1 MIEGTAPIE
10 AADPIVSAG
19 SRTIARLKAP
29 TAMKAV
35 LFACQNIRLGQLR
48 FVLPDGRTLA
58 FGEPEPGRIATI
70 VVRDYA
76 FARRVLA
83 AGDIGFAEGYMA
95 GEWDTPDLTAVLEV
109 VSANI
114 ERMRRLLRGAR
125 FAQLLNGLMHQL
137 RDNTRAGARRNIHAH
152 YDLGERFYSAWLDP
166 SMTYSSAKF
175 THEREDLE
183 TAQLNKYRAIA
194 QELSLSPRDRVLE
207 IGCGWGGFAELAA
220 KEYGAAVTGL
230 TISERQHAFA
240 RERMRRAGLA
250 ERVDIRLQDYR
261 DVGERVDKVVSIEM
275 FEAVGERHW
284 GEYFGKIREVLR
296 PGGRAVLQVITIA
309 DAEFERYRKRVDFI
323 QRYIFPGGMLPSLAR
338 LQEEIGRAELAVE
351 RVTAFGQSYART
363 LAEWGER
370 FTAAWEDIKG
380 EGFDE
385 RFRRLWRFYLS
396 YCEAGFRTARTD
408 VVQVAL
414 AKV

>member
-1 MIEGTAPIE
+1 ME
-10 AADPIVSAG
+10 AADSIGSVD
-19 SRTIARLKAP
+19 SRTIAALKAP
-29 TAMKAV
+29 AAMKAV
-35 LFACQNIRLGQLR
+35 LFVCQNIRIGGLR
-48 FVLPDGRTLA
+48 FVLPDGRTLS
-58 FGEPEPGRIATI
+58 FGEEQPARIATI

-76 FARRVLA
+76 FAKRVLA

-125 FAQLLNGLMHQL
+125 VAQLLNGALHRL

-175 THEREDLE
+175 TSEREDLE

-194 QELSLSPRDRVLE
+194 QELAIAPGDRVLE
-207 IGCGWGGFAELAA
+207 IGCGWGGFAEIAA

-240 RERMRRAGLA
+240 RERMRQAGLA

-261 DVGERVDKVVSIEM
+261 DVGERFDKVVSIEM

-309 DAEFERYRKRVDFI
+309 DAEFERYRRRVDFI

-338 LQEEIGRAELAVE
+338 LQEEIRRAELAVE

-414 AKV
+414 ARA